1 MQIDFEPQKT
11 SKTMERPESGSAS
24 DKLAV
29 TYQARITWEQ

>member
-1 MQIDFEPQKT
+1 MKIVFDPKT
-11 SKTMERPESGSAS
+11 SKTMESPESGSAS